1 MEYRAETRTTRL
13 LSAADMK
20 YYILFDHCYRN
31 DKLKRSPTV
40 WRVPVAFLNDHI
52 LELMSK

>member
-31 DKLKRSPTV
+31 DKLTGSDRLKSSRRIS
-40 WRVPVAFLNDHI
+40 
-52 LELMSK
+52 